1 MNKKI
6 RTESDSV
13 GTLEVPSEAYYGVQ
27 SLRGYHNFRIT
38 GRAIHKDLIFNIA
51 KIKKAASLVNARYG
65 FLDKKISEAIIV
77 ACDEIIRGEF
87 TDEFIV
93 DAIEGG
99 AGTSANMNAN
109 EVIANRAEELLGG
122 KKGEYKL
129 CHPNDHVNMAQS
141 TNDVIPTA
149 AHLTVLDLMKPLLS
163 ALEELAQALGE
174 KSEEFDQ
181 ILKMGRT
188 QLQDAVPMRLGQSF
202 RAFASAVSRDIKRLT
217 DIQSQMLTINLGATA
232 IGTALNVEP
241 EYFHNITKQL
251 SLISGYELVQATD
264 LFDAT
269 QNADCFVAVSGILK
283 ACAVNLSK
291 MSNDLRLLSSGPRTG
306 IGEITL
312 PPMQNGSSIMPGKIN
327 PVIPEVVSQ
336 VAFLV
341 IGHDVTIAMA
351 AEAGQMELNAFEPVI
366 CNALFESITTLTGAV
381 KTLTENCIRG
391 IVANFGRCAQ
401 LVEASVGVVTALCP
415 YIGYKKSAAIAR
427 EALETG
433 VKVRDIVRREK
444 LMDDEIL
451 DKALDPYAMT
461 EPRTLSENNKKTI

>member
-1 MNKKI
+1 
-6 RTESDSV
+6 
-13 GTLEVPSEAYYGVQ
+13 
-27 SLRGYHNFRIT
+27 
-38 GRAIHKDLIFNIA
+38 
-51 KIKKAASLVNARYG
+51 
-65 FLDKKISEAIIV
+65 
-77 ACDEIIRGEF
+77 
-87 TDEFIV
+87 
-93 DAIEGG
+93 
-99 AGTSANMNAN
+99 MNAN
-109 EVIANRAEELLGG
+109 EVIANRAQEILGG
-122 KKGEYKL
+122 QKGEYRL

-149 AHLTVLDLMKPLLS
+149 AHLTVLDLMKPLFC
-163 ALEELAQALGE
+163 ALEELEQALIE
-174 KSEEFDQ
+174 KSKEFDR

-202 RAFASAVSRDIKRLT
+202 KAFASAISRDVKRLT
-217 DIQSQMLTINLGATA
+217 DIKSQMLTINLGATA

-241 EYFHNITKQL
+241 EYFYNITKQL

-269 QNADCFVAVSGILK
+269 QNVDCFVAVSGILK

-312 PPMQNGSSIMPGKIN
+312 PPKQNGSSIMPGKIN

-341 IGHDVTIAMA
+341 MGHDVTIAMA

-366 CNALFESITTLTGAV
+366 CYALFESITTLTGAV
-381 KTLTENCIRG
+381 NTLTENCIRG
-391 IVANFGRCAQ
+391 IVANAERCSQ

-415 YIGYKKSAAIAR
+415 YIGYKKSASIAR
-427 EALETG
+427 EALDTG

-444 LMDDEIL
+444 LMDDDIL
-451 DKALDPYAMT
+451 DKALNPYAMT
-461 EPRTLSENNKKTI
+461 EPRTLSESGKND